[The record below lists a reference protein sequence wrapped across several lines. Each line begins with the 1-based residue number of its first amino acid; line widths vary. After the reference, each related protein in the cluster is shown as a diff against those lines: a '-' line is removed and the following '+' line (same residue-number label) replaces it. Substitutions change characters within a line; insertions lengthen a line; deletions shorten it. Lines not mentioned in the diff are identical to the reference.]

1 MKKNFLLLPILA
13 VFLTAC
19 FSVERNCKAFQ
30 TGSFAFTTL
39 VDGDTLVSRFVRND
53 SIEIDYYAGIA
64 DTSSVRWINDCECI
78 AKKQNPKSFQESK
91 AVQMKILSTFEDGY
105 VFEYHLVG
113 NRSNI
118 QRGRVT
124 KISD

>member
-1 MKKNFLLLPILA
+1 MKKSLLLLPLLG
-13 VFLTAC
+13 VFVSSC

-30 TGSFAFTTL
+30 NGVFTFKTI
-39 VDGDTLVSRFVRND
+39 VEGDTLVSRFERYD
-53 SIEIDYYAGIA
+53 SIEVDYYAGIA

-78 AKKQNPKSFQESK
+78 AKKLHPKSFQESK

>member
-1 MKKNFLLLPILA
+1 MKKNIFLIPLIGVL
-13 VFLTAC
+13 FTAC

-30 TGSFAFTTL
+30 TGSFSFTSV
-39 VDGDTLVSRFVRND
+39 VDGDTLASSFVRND
-53 SIEIDYYAGIA
+53 SIEIDYYAGRA

-78 AKKQNPKSFQESK
+78 AKKINPKSFQESK
-91 AVQMKILSTFEDGY
+91 AVQMKILSTFENGY

>member
-1 MKKNFLLLPILA
+1 MKKSFLLLPLVG
-13 VFLTAC
+13 VFITAC
-19 FSVERNCKAFQ
+19 FSVDRNCKPFQ
-30 TGSFAFTTL
+30 TGSFSFITL
-39 VDGDTLVSRFVRND
+39 IDGDTLVSRFVRND

-64 DTSSVRWINDCECI
+64 DTSTIKWINDCECI
-78 AKKQNPKSFQESK
+78 VKKLHPKSFQESK
-91 AVQMKILSTFEDGY
+91 AIQMKILSTFKDGY

-124 KISD
+124 KISN

>member
-1 MKKNFLLLPILA
+1 MKKTFLLLPLLGILIYS
-13 VFLTAC
+13 C
-19 FSVERNCKAFQ
+19 YSVERNCKAFHN
-30 TGSFAFTTL
+30 GSFTFTTI
-39 VDGDTLVSRFVRND
+39 VEGDTLISRFERYD
-53 SIEIDYYAGIA
+53 SIEVDYYAGIA
-64 DTSSVRWINDCECI
+64 DTSSVRWINDCECV
-78 AKKQNPKSFQESK
+78 AKKLHPKSFQESK